1 MKILKESMKAFLD
14 SDEKDWKIKG
24 GIEVRNVLDF
34 EKLLKKLLK
43 GDENGADY
51 NEMKEIVSGM
61 SERFSRIFVNL
72 KTLEIQG
79 YIYPF
84 VVTANCSSIEPK
96 AYFTVKT
103 CNDLRIMGDFKKNFA
118 IFGVKIQEIAKF
130 IKNVEG

>member
-14 SDEKDWKIKG
+14 SNEKDWKIKG

-34 EKLLKKLLK
+34 EKLLK

-61 SERFSRIFVNL
+61 SGRFSRIFVNL

-79 YIYPF
+79 YTYPF
-84 VVTANCSSIEPK
+84 VVTASCSSIEPK

-103 CNDLRIMGDFKKNFA
+103 CSDLRIMGDFTKNFSILGA
-118 IFGVKIQEIAKF
+118 KIQEIAKF

>member
-14 SDEKDWKIKG
+14 SNEKDWKIKG

-34 EKLLKKLLK
+34 EKLLK

-61 SERFSRIFVNL
+61 SGRFSRIFVNL

-84 VVTANCSSIEPK
+84 VVTVSCSSIEPK

-118 IFGVKIQEIAKF
+118 ILGVKIQEIAKF

>member
-1 MKILKESMKAFLD
+1 M
-14 SDEKDWKIKG
+14 
-24 GIEVRNVLDF
+24 RNIRLNWRGSV
-34 EKLLKKLLK
+34 KLPLTPQFGHPVWAKRSNAISL
-43 GDENGADY
+43 
-51 NEMKEIVSGM
+51 
-61 SERFSRIFVNL
+61 FSRIFVNL

-84 VVTANCSSIEPK
+84 VVTVNCSSIEPK

-103 CNDLRIMGDFKKNFA
+103 CNDLRIMGDFKNSFA

>member
-14 SDEKDWKIKG
+14 SNEKDWKIKG

-34 EKLLKKLLK
+34 EKLLK

-61 SERFSRIFVNL
+61 SGRFSRIFVNL

-84 VVTANCSSIEPK
+84 VVTASCSSIEPK

-103 CNDLRIMGDFKKNFA
+103 CSDLRITGDFTNNFSILGA
-118 IFGVKIQEIAKF
+118 KIQEIAKF

>member
-14 SDEKDWKIKG
+14 SNEKDWKIKG

-34 EKLLKKLLK
+34 EKLLK

-51 NEMKEIVSGM
+51 NEMKKIVSGM
-61 SERFSRIFVNL
+61 SGRFSRIFVNL

-84 VVTANCSSIEPK
+84 VVTASCSSIEPK

-103 CNDLRIMGDFKKNFA
+103 CSDLRIMGDFTNNFSILGA
-118 IFGVKIQEIAKF
+118 KIQEIAKF